1 MDYRRIQVEPI
12 ATALG
17 AEVRG
22 VDLSQA
28 LDEETESEIHAAWM
42 EHLVLF
48 FRDQEVTPAQHKSFA
63 QRFGELH
70 VHPVLPSRG
79 EEGHPEIVVLESG
92 ANAPFVAEKWH
103 SDVTF
108 ERRPPL
114 GSVLR
119 GAIIPEHGGDTLWS
133 SMYAAYEALSSGM
146 QRLLSDLRAVH
157 DGGRFQAV
165 ATEEQKRE
173 LNKNV
178 RATHPVIRTHPT
190 QGSLCECVVHAE
202 NRWHEDVRERPVAAL
217 PLRPCCLAR
226 LHLSLPLAAELNRDV
241 GQSLHTAPSRRRQ
254 SPRPQTHGARDY
266 LWRRAV
272 LSPSYRLPDPFVVAC
287 WLVDV

>member
-178 RATHPVIRTHPT
+178 RATHPVIRTHPVTKRKALYVNASFT
-190 QGSLCECVVHAE
+190 QKIDGMKTSESAPLLHFLYDHVASPDFTCRFRWRPNSIAMWD
-202 NRWHEDVRERPVAAL
+202 NRCTQHR
-217 PLRPCCLAR
+217 
-226 LHLSLPLAAELNRDV
+226 
-241 GQSLHTAPSRRRQ
+241 
-254 SPRPQTHGARDY
+254 
-266 LWRRAV
+266 
-272 LSPSYRLPDPFVVAC
+272 VVADNLRAHRRMERVTIC
-287 WLVDV
+287 GDEPY